1 MGLGVLIVLIGVV
14 VLALEFVHPGALLL
28 IPGSILLVGG
38 LLYLFLPDFLLDT
51 PWGFIVIVLA
61 AIVATLVEIPYYRY
75 IAPTHGPMTTT
86 AAGLVGEVGTVTA
99 PIVPDTLK
107 GKVRIKSE
115 IWSAQGSHPIPIG
128 TKVRIVAGEG
138 VAVEVVPLA
147 EAPVAPSPTSQGR
160 QR

>member
-1 MGLGVLIVLIGVV
+1 MLVGVI

-38 LLYLFLPDFLLDT
+38 LLYLFLPDVLLNS
-51 PWGFIVIVLA
+51 PFGFILIVVA
-61 AIVATLVEIPYYRY
+61 AIVATILEIPYYRY

-86 AAGLVGEVGTVTA
+86 SAGLVGQVGTVIA

-115 IWSAQGSHPIPIG
+115 VWSARGPSPIPVG

-138 VAVEVVPLA
+138 VAVEVVPLT
-147 EAPVAPSPTSQGR
+147 EPSAPPSAAPQGSR
-160 QR
+160 T

>member
-1 MGLGVLIVLIGVV
+1 MV

-51 PWGFIVIVLA
+51 PWGLVIVVVS
-61 AIVATLVEIPYYRY
+61 AIVATILEIPYYRY

-86 AAGLVGEVGTVTA
+86 AAGLVGEVGTVVA
-99 PIVPDTLK
+99 PVIPDTLR

-115 IWSAQGSHPIPIG
+115 IWSAQASHPIPVG
-128 TKVRIVAGEG
+128 TKVRIVSGEG
-138 VAVEVVPLA
+138 VAVEVAPL
-147 EAPVAPSPTSQGR
+147 EESAPTTASARPARAS
-160 QR
+160 